1 MCYPRRVARSL
12 LVVLS
17 LSAACATAAFSTE
30 AHAEASA
37 WASFSAGAVGF
48 KQATNDFKFR
58 STLAIDGGVGT
69 SPTKPF
75 IFGGLFRIAP
85 IIGAG
90 TDLSLSLRGAMRSF
104 QTGPFGIAVDA
115 GAYLRTFGPTYV
127 GTKPPWSSP
136 TVGFVGGVILGG
148 PLGSQLAILGSG
160 GQHSS
165 FGVSATLGIDLL
177 RLTVYRQ
184 SLLDWWPN
192 PSSPSVQHTASQVTR
207 QGTSQ
212 ASIDPARETR

>member
-1 MCYPRRVARSL
+1 MSRLL

-17 LSAACATAAFSTE
+17 LSAASVVGLASSE

-37 WASFSAGAVGF
+37 WASISAGAVGF
-48 KQATNDFKFR
+48 KQSTTDFVFK

-69 SPTKPF
+69 SPKKPF

-90 TDLSLSLRGAMRSF
+90 TDLSFSLRGAMRSF

-115 GAYLRTFGPTYV
+115 GVYIRTFGPPHD
-127 GTKPPWSSP
+127 GAPQPWSLP
-136 TVGFVGGVILGG
+136 TTGFVGGVILGG
-148 PLGSQLAILGSG
+148 PLGTQLSILGSG
-160 GQHSS
+160 GMHSS

-192 PSSPSVQHTASQVTR
+192 PSSPSKIGSR
-207 QGTSQ
+207 GISGTSQ
-212 ASIDPARETR
+212 AAIDPARESR

>member
-1 MCYPRRVARSL
+1 MARPL
-12 LVVLS
+12 IALVS
-17 LSAACATAAFSTE
+17 LSAASLVGLASRE

-48 KQATNDFKFR
+48 KQSTTDFAVR
-58 STLAIDGGVGT
+58 STLSIDGGVGT
-69 SPTKPF
+69 TPTKPF
-75 IFGGLFRIAP
+75 IFGGLFRISP

-104 QTGPFGIAVDA
+104 QTGPFGLAVDV
-115 GAYLRTFGPTYV
+115 GAYLRTFGPPHV
-127 GTKPPWSSP
+127 GLPQPWALP
-136 TVGFVGGVILGG
+136 TVGFVGGVVLGG
-148 PLGSQLAILGSG
+148 PLGTQLSIMGSG

-192 PSSPSVQHTASQVTR
+192 PGSPSAIKTVGSSSSSVVGA
-207 QGTSQ
+207 SQ
-212 ASIDPARETR
+212 ASIDPARQTR